1 MRILGIDLGS
11 QSIKAVEVDSAFGR
25 YEIHDY
31 HEIARHPGQPVGEAL
46 AQLVAGL
53 AKQPDKIT
61 VAMRTSQVTFRNLT
75 LPTKDKKAI
84 QAGVGFELEDE
95 LPFALEDSQF
105 DYSTIS
111 QTKQATTVHVAAT
124 LKKHL
129 AAFLAPWLSANVDPD
144 LITTEAWA
152 YRAVL
157 NRVLGE
163 AGQNPQAQP
172 TLLIQIGHERT
183 VLYLH
188 WRGQPV
194 LAREIPWG
202 GRDITTAICQ
212 KYQIPIEQAES
223 AKLDHGF
230 VVPTAQRADATPE
243 QLEFSD
249 TLLEPISAL
258 FGVIKQTELSCK
270 NTTQKP
276 LGMIYLSGG
285 TSLLPGLA
293 KVLEEHAGTP
303 VRPLQALS
311 SVAAS
316 GVTYS
321 EQTDGTYLLAAS
333 LALCLVGPDRTAT
346 INFRRGEFAK
356 QGSSRG
362 IDFKQLRKPL
372 LAFGAVASCFF
383 ASLLVQSSVYQSRL
397 EETDAQLDKSI
408 RSFFGSISTSAVN
421 GYLRDTSKLKAS
433 INQSITKQKEISR
446 MVGPNPRSPTD
457 FLKELSASV
466 PKDVVVDLTHYQVG
480 AAPASPYGLG
490 SAPPETQASLT
501 FLVSNPQVAEKLG
514 GILGNKLTGLQ
525 KGKMEETKASDG
537 TQRWKITYSGQPT
550 EESYGK

>member
-31 HEIARHPGQPVGEAL
+31 HEIMRQPGQPAGEAL
-46 AQLVAGL
+46 AQLVLGL
-53 AKQPDKIT
+53 AKRPDKIS
-61 VAMRTSQVTFRNLT
+61 VAMRTSQVTFRNLV
-75 LPTKDKKAI
+75 LPTRDKKAI
-84 QAGVGFELEDE
+84 QAGIGFELEDD
-95 LPFALEDSQF
+95 LPFSLEDAQF
-105 DYSTIS
+105 DYSLLSQSKQSSTI
-111 QTKQATTVHVAAT
+111 HVAAT
-124 LKKHL
+124 LKKHV
-129 AAFLAPWLSANVDPD
+129 ASFLAPWISANIDPD

-163 AGQNPQAQP
+163 AGQSPQAEP

-188 WRGQPV
+188 WRGSPV

-202 GRDITTAICQ
+202 GRDLTTAICQ
-212 KYQIPIEQAES
+212 KYQIPVEQAES

-230 VVPTAQRADATPE
+230 VIPAAQRTDATAE

-249 TLLEPISAL
+249 TLLEPISTL
-258 FGVIKQTELSCK
+258 FGLIKQTELSCK
-270 NTTQKP
+270 NLTQQGF
-276 LGMIYLSGG
+276 GMIYLSGG

-293 KVLEEHAGTP
+293 KVLEEQTGTP

-333 LALCLVGPDRTAT
+333 LALCMVGPDRTAT
-346 INFRRGEFAK
+346 INFRRGDFAK
-356 QGSSRG
+356 HGTSRKV
-362 IDFKQLRKPL
+362 DFKSLRKPM
-372 LAFGAVASCFF
+372 LAFAAVAFCFF
-383 ASLLVQSSVYQSRL
+383 TSLFVQSQVYKSRL
-397 EETDAQLDKSI
+397 QETDVQLEKSV
-408 RSFFGSISTSAVN
+408 RSFFGAISTSAVSN
-421 GYLRDTSKLKAS
+421 YMRNISGLKSS
-433 INQSITKQKEISR
+433 ITKEITKQKELAR

-457 FLKELSASV
+457 FLKEVSLAV
-466 PKDVVVDLTHYQVG
+466 PKDVVVDLTQYQVG
-480 AAPASPYGLG
+480 AAPSSPYG
-490 SAPPETQASLT
+490 SSPAEAQATLT
-501 FLVSNPQVAEKLG
+501 FLVSSPQVAEKLG
-514 GILGNKLTGLQ
+514 GILGNKISGIQ

-537 TQRWKITYSGQPT
+537 TQRWKITYTGKPT
-550 EESYGK
+550 EDAYGK